1 MWRPGANFGLSQCP
15 QAGLD
20 PDNGT
25 ELRTLETK
33 LANED
38 KEGSGPTMDP
48 DFWAAELPSQIQF
61 QIFPVSMRVWIVGGC
76 GVGWQGLLP
85 GATYHIFFCLLL
97 ILSRMPSHYPTVVDK
112 Y

>member
-38 KEGSGPTMDP
+38 KEGSGPTMGP
-48 DFWAAELPSQIQF
+48 DFWAAELPSQTQF
-61 QIFPVSMRVWIVGGC
+61 QIFPVSMRVWIMGG
-76 GVGWQGLLP
+76 GVRGGRD
-85 GATYHIFFCLLL
+85 FCLEPHTTF
-97 ILSRMPSHYPTVVDK
+97 SFAFF
-112 Y
+112 

>member
-38 KEGSGPTMDP
+38 KEGSGPTMGP
-48 DFWAAELPSQIQF
+48 DFWAAELPSQTQF
-61 QIFPVSMRVWIVGGC
+61 QIFPVSMRVWIMGGGC
-76 GVGWQGLLP
+76 GVAGTSAWSHIPHFLLP
-85 GATYHIFFCLLL
+85 SFDLA
-97 ILSRMPSHYPTVVDK
+97 
-112 Y
+112 